1 MTIPKGRTDVLTGRE
16 IREACELLRWTR
28 YDMQRRTALPLVE
41 VDLIMA
47 SAGATSI
54 SLADEVIVKEAFRR
68 AGIEFGSEGFLLRT
82 EGRD

>member
-1 MTIPKGRTDVLTGRE
+1 MLTGRE

-47 SAGATSI
+47 SAGATNI
-54 SLADEVIVKEAFRR
+54 SLADEIIVKEAFRR